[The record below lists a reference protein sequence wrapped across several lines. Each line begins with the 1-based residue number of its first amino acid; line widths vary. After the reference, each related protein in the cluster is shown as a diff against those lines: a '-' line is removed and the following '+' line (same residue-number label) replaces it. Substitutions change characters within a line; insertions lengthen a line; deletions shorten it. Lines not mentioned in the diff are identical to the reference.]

1 MARLLKTPIAP
12 DEDEDE
18 ETMTFTAAS
27 LHHAAP
33 LISHP
38 LVSAVRQDLSYGH
51 VAALG
56 QRMLDVA
63 VCGVCLGEGGLWI
76 AVREGIDEDAALE
89 ALTVHVGTDLS
100 AGVAGAG
107 LRSVAL
113 VPITL
118 ADGEAVGT
126 LAAIDD
132 ARRTFDAD
140 DREALATLCHCIARE
155 LDVRIQCAI
164 DALTGLLV
172 RSAFMQTLERGI
184 GRRAVALAIVDLDS
198 FKAINDTFGYS
209 VGDTVLAGAGALI
222 RGHTSGM
229 DVRLGRLRGE
239 EFGILFHDMSAGE
252 VLGALHSLR
261 QAIAGHMFEALGGV
275 RVTASIG
282 VTGIGPGATPG
293 TLLKEADQA
302 LYRAK
307 ILGRDRVEQTRSLTG
322 GDAFSLV

>member
-1 MARLLKTPIAP
+1 
-12 DEDEDE
+12 
-18 ETMTFTAAS
+18 MTFTAGP
-27 LHHAAP
+27 LPDVAP

-63 VCGVCLGEGGLWI
+63 VCGVSLGEGGLWI

-89 ALTVHVGTDLS
+89 ALTVHVGTDLA
-100 AGVAGAG
+100 AGAAGAG
-107 LRSVAL
+107 LRSVVL
-113 VPITL
+113 IPIRL
-118 ADGEAVGT
+118 ADGQTVGT

-132 ARRTFDAD
+132 ARRTFDPD

-155 LDVRIQCAI
+155 LDVRIQCAM
-164 DALTGLLV
+164 DTLTGLLV
-172 RSAFMQTLERGI
+172 RTAFLQTLERGI
-184 GRRAVALAIVDLDS
+184 ARRAVALAIVDLDS
-198 FKAINDTFGYS
+198 FKAINDTFGYTI
-209 VGDTVLAGAGALI
+209 GDTVLADAGALI
-222 RGHTSGM
+222 RRHMASM
-229 DVRLGRLRGE
+229 PVRIGRLRGE
-239 EFGILFHDMSAGE
+239 EFGLLFHDMSAGE

-275 RVTASIG
+275 RITASIG
-282 VTGIGPGATPG
+282 VTGIGVGATPG

-307 ILGRDRVEQTRSLTG
+307 ILGRDRVEQTQSLAS
-322 GDAFSLV
+322 GDAFPLV